1 LRILPGQKTQLK
13 CLGVHFGHDIS
24 KCQQSNIEKQFQ
36 KTKEIINSWN
46 KRNLSI
52 VGKTS
57 CEIPTLSKHNLYS
70 FSLYNS

>member
-1 LRILPGQKTQLK
+1 MTYENANKVILKHNYK
-13 CLGVHFGHDIS
+13 
-24 KCQQSNIEKQFQ
+24 

-70 FSLYNS
+70 FGLYNS